1 MQKLENL
8 FVFLDTEQL
17 GNMYFGK
24 PEETPMKATLKI
36 RNDNNVFQIDE
47 LRISVDVI
55 DIKSKFNLFSEEYI
69 LTNLAVG
76 ETSSYELDFSNIQLY
91 GTFDVII
98 TAKMGDA
105 ETVSGTKIARIP
117 LAERQDDFLAINTHV
132 AFATDNRQD
141 VELDLV
147 KKVGCGW
154 VMDDLL
160 WVACEREKGKFEI
173 PECYRNFANICKKEG
188 LRTRFLLDARGPQ
201 LFYGEGSHPIQEEQ
215 IKHFA
220 RYCAEVAREFK
231 GYGCAYEIC
240 SEWDHQTKQR
250 KNQCINT
257 PQAYAR
263 LLKASYE
270 AIKAEDPDA
279 FAMHAAT
286 GRMDLKFILG
296 IQEEIGG
303 GYTDALAIHPY
314 PYHLF
319 PISPAYVCTQ
329 TWMNILDHFDIY
341 GKLSD
346 MYFGGVPIWNTE
358 SGWSTCIEHDNGC
371 TEILQAAYYLQ
382 FYLLSKCNKHM
393 DKITFYMLADGGY
406 NTRDYEQMLGLLG
419 CSRKVKET
427 DVPYLI
433 KPAFGVLP
441 VMANLLWDIEF
452 ERQIVL
458 DDRLVVYQYH
468 NSEGK
473 YVTAFFTMEEIC
485 GDVVIGN
492 NEFTDSDK
500 AYDMFSNKVAP
511 NVKDGKTSFFA
522 CDYPIMLFTDKPIEN
537 ISFENLQNIKEISD
551 AEYTFSIMPTE

>member
-1 MQKLENL
+1 VQNLENL

-17 GNMYFGK
+17 GNMYFGN

-47 LRISVDVI
+47 LRISVDVV
-55 DIKSKFNLFSEEYI
+55 DIKSRFNMFCEEYI
-69 LTNLAVG
+69 LTNLVAG
-76 ETSSYELDFSNIQLY
+76 ETSCYEIDFSSIRIY

-98 TAKMGDA
+98 KIKMGEA
-105 ETVSGTKIARIP
+105 ESVSQTKIARVP
-117 LAERQDDFLAINTHV
+117 VAERQIDFLAVNTHA

-141 VELDLV
+141 LELELV
-147 KKVGCGW
+147 KKAGCGW

-173 PECYRNFANICKKEG
+173 PECYRKFARTAKEFG
-188 LRTRFLLDARGPQ
+188 MRTRFLLDARGPQ
-201 LFYGEGSHPIQEEQ
+201 SFYGEGSHPIQEEQ

-220 RYCAEVAREFK
+220 YYCAQVAKEFK
-231 GYGCAYEIC
+231 GMGCAYEIC

-257 PQAYAR
+257 PQAYAK

-270 AIKAEDPDA
+270 AIKAEDPEA

-286 GRMDLKFILG
+286 GRLDIKFVLG
-296 IQEEIGG
+296 IYETIGA
-303 GYTDALAIHPY
+303 GYTDAIAIHPY

-329 TWMNILDHFDIY
+329 TWLSILDQFDIY
-341 GKLSD
+341 GKISD
-346 MYFGGVPIWNTE
+346 MCFGGIPIWNTE
-358 SGWSTCIEHDNGC
+358 SGWSTCIEHVNGC

-382 FYLLSKCNKHM
+382 FFLLSKCNKHM
-393 DKITFYMLADGGY
+393 DKITFYMLADGG
-406 NTRDYEQMLGLLG
+406 NNPRDYEQKLGLLG
-419 CSRKVKET
+419 CGRKIEEN

-433 KPAFGVLP
+433 KPAYGVLP

-452 ERQIVL
+452 EKSIVL
-458 DDRLVVYQYH
+458 DDRLTIYQYH
-468 NSEGK
+468 NSQGK

-485 GDVVIGN
+485 GDIVISKD
-492 NEFTDSDK
+492 EFTNNDM
-500 AYDMFSNKVAP
+500 AYDMFSNKTKP
-511 NVKDGKTSFFA
+511 KTQDDKVVFFA
-522 CDYPIMLFTDKPIEN
+522 SDYPVMLFTDKPIEN
-537 ISFENLQNIKEISD
+537 ISFENLQNIKEISKD
-551 AEYTFSIMPTE
+551 EYTFSIMPTN